1 MGDFM
6 VGWAEARQA
15 KLERL
20 RQEQDA
26 RIAADEPCPVLEA
39 RDANARLLPD
49 HYRAP
54 QEKWRD
60 DVARRHAARAP
71 APEEKEQVPVI
82 NARSRE
88 YASLRSPTDVV
99 ARLYNPARREASPR
113 SPSPAERKAPRTP
126 RSARGE
132 VPQGVDAMYK
142 KGLAKQRERNADQ
155 GKDPS
160 CAFAPK
166 LAARSRVLARRP
178 RPTQR
183 GSVAGSSETI
193 DPIKSRMQRVE
204 QEAAVRRFLERNKRH
219 TALTEARIAVQR
231 DLKDQTALV
240 GCTFHPV
247 INAKSVELLESAQTT
262 EPLLP
267 LYERGVLR
275 REVKQARVEEAARR
289 RAAQEV
295 VGCTFQPA
303 LDTAGKEK
311 FRPPDRRPAPA
322 QAPLSA
328 AGLFDSPEDPRRRLE
343 EALASSPSSAGGPA
357 ADAPQDLLEG
367 EVAALLE
374 EWRATRRS

>member
-6 VGWAEARQA
+6 VGWAEAREA

-20 RQEQDA
+20 REEQAA

-71 APEEKEQVPVI
+71 TPEEKEQVPVI

-88 YASLRSPTDVV
+88 YAALRSPADVV
-99 ARLYNPARREASPR
+99 ARLYNPARRDASPQ
-113 SPSPAERKAPRTP
+113 SPAAAERRAPRTP
-126 RSARGE
+126 RSARSE
-132 VPQGVDAMYK
+132 VPEGLDAMYK
-142 KGLAKQRERNADQ
+142 KGLAKQRERNAAP

-166 LAARSRVLARRP
+166 LAAKSRVLARRP
-178 RPTQR
+178 RPPSR
-183 GSVAGSSETI
+183 PSASGAKESA
-193 DPIKSRMQRVE
+193 DPISARMQRVE
-204 QEAAVRRFLERNKRH
+204 HEDAVRRFLERNKRH
-219 TALTEARIAVQR
+219 IALTEARLAVQR

-247 INAKSVELLESAQTT
+247 INAKSVELLESAHST

-267 LYERGVLR
+267 LYERGLLR
-275 REVKQARVEEAARR
+275 REVKQARVEEAARQ
-289 RAAQEV
+289 RAAKEV
-295 VGCTFQPA
+295 VGCTFQPS

-311 FRPPDRRPAPA
+311 FRPPERRSGEPT
-322 QAPLSA
+322 A
-328 AGLFDSPEDPRRRLE
+328 AFDSPSPGVGESVT
-343 EALASSPSSAGGPA
+343 EAPY
-357 ADAPQDLLEG
+357 DLLEG

-374 EWRATRRS
+374 EWRATRRSQ